1 MTPKQL
7 CAMSHAM
14 ATVAVF
20 SPKGG
25 VGKTSLSVNLA
36 WVSATLSSRRTLLW
50 DLDGQGAASFILAP
64 GLKRGDAAR
73 ALIERKVEPERLIV
87 PTGIERLDL
96 LPADDT
102 LRSLDATLAGIGAA
116 KRLRRIADDL
126 GRRYDRIVIDCP
138 PGLGT
143 VADHVIRAASAIVMP
158 VIPSPLAMR
167 AAAALRH
174 HLDTRGKG
182 RPPLLPVFSIADRR
196 RALHREALAAAPDQ
210 PVIPMASVVEQMT
223 ARHQPLGAFAPCTPA
238 AEAVAALWVLVE
250 RRLAA
255 E

>member
-1 MTPKQL
+1 
-7 CAMSHAM
+7 M
-14 ATVAVF
+14 ATIAVF

-25 VGKTSLSVNLA
+25 VGKTSLAVNLA
-36 WVSATLSSRRTLLW
+36 WASATLSSRRTLLW
-50 DLDGQGAASFILAP
+50 DLDGQGAATFILVP
-64 GLKRGDAAR
+64 DLRRGDAAR
-73 ALIERKVEPERLIV
+73 AVIERSIAPERLIV
-87 PTGIERLDL
+87 ATGIERLDL
-96 LPADDT
+96 LPADDS
-102 LRSLDATLAGIGAA
+102 LRALDATLAGIGAA
-116 KRLRRIADDL
+116 KRLRRIAQDL

-167 AAAALRH
+167 SAAALRH
-174 HLDTRGKG
+174 HLDARGKG
-182 RPPLLPVFSIADRR
+182 RPPLLPVFSMVDRR

-210 PVIPMASVVEQMT
+210 PVIPMASAVEQMT
-223 ARHQPLGAFAPCTPA
+223 ARHRPLGAFAPHGPA
-238 AEAVAALWVLVE
+238 AAAVAALWVLIE